1 MAVYVMTRTLLVL
14 ILLLPVPG
22 FAQKTTMPGEIIPD
36 SLLSSRLSDIVRDL
50 ALDSTFNVG
59 EDGMEQIS
67 LAVIDLNVRP
77 ARLGGVQPGNFIYPA
92 SVYKMYVAATVLK
105 QISEGRHSLWDL
117 FVVKSPN
124 DVDRGRE
131 LDNDPR
137 PILRDGDTVTVN
149 YLLDLM
155 ITRSDNSAANCLIDL
170 ARRERIN
177 EMIGG
182 FGWKGS
188 EVTRK
193 FLKRKF
199 EDPGYDTVR
208 GTETCALHAAEF
220 MYRVSTNHLVN
231 PWVSQ
236 QMKSFLGRQL
246 DTSKLAAGLPPDAM
260 FYHKTGWYSCWTN
273 DVGIVDGATRYIVA
287 CFVPVKQENA
297 RPKMKELSRR
307 IYDMMLRAGPN
318 GTYGLPSDDS
328 IR

>member
-1 MAVYVMTRTLLVL
+1 M
-14 ILLLPVPG
+14 
-22 FAQKTTMPGEIIPD
+22 TTMPGELISD
-36 SLLSSRLSDIVRDL
+36 SLLSSRLSDIVHGL
-50 ALDSTFNVG
+50 GLDSTFNVG
-59 EDGMEQIS
+59 EDGTEQIS
-67 LAVIDLNVRP
+67 LAVIDLNTRP
-77 ARLGGVQPGNFIYPA
+77 ARLGGVHPANFIYPA
-92 SVYKMYVAATVLK
+92 SVYKMYAAAAVLK
-105 QISEGRHSLWDL
+105 LISEGRYSLWDP

-137 PILRDGDTVTVN
+137 PLLRDGDTVTVN

-177 EMIGG
+177 DMIRG
-182 FGWKGS
+182 FGWNGS

-220 MYRVSTNHLVN
+220 MYRVSTNQLVN

-260 FYHKTGWYSCWTN
+260 FYHKTGWYAYWTN
-273 DVGIVDGATRYIVA
+273 DVGIVEGTTRYIVA
-287 CFVPVKQENA
+287 CFVPLQEDIA
-297 RPKMKELSRR
+297 RPQLKELSRR
-307 IYDMMLRAGPN
+307 IYGMMLRAGSN
-318 GTYGLPSDDS
+318 GTYDPRSGTTP
-328 IR
+328 R